1 MLELPDA
8 GGEDGRD
15 VVAVGAMRS
24 WLKALSGGFPDSD
37 LQRNSVFMKRD
48 WSAGASIGSSMA
60 PGPAPCLA
68 GSALLM
74 APSLTANDVRT

>member
-15 VVAVGAMRS
+15 VVAVGAIRS

-37 LQRNSVFMKRD
+37 LQWNSVFMKRD
-48 WSAGASIGSSMA
+48 WRAGASVGSSMA
-60 PGPAPCLA
+60 PGPCLA
-68 GSALLM
+68 GSELLM